1 MICILIAIL
10 SGALMS
16 IQGVFN
22 TEVTKETSIWVSV
35 SFVQFTALITSLAL
49 WFISDRENSFK
60 KLLEVQ
66 PKYYLLGGIIGAL
79 ITYTVIKAVD
89 KLGPAKAVMII
100 VVSQLLTAYFIELLG
115 IFGTER
121 VSFSFRKIIGIIL
134 AIVGI
139 VIFKWNC

>member
-22 TEVTKETSIWVSV
+22 TELTNDTSIWVSV
-35 SFVQFTALITSLAL
+35 SFVQLSALITSLCV
-49 WFISDRENSFK
+49 WFISDRNNSFK
-60 KLLEVQ
+60 KLFHVQ
-66 PKYYLLGGIIGAL
+66 PRYILLGGIIGAF

-100 VVSQLLTAYFIELLG
+100 VISQLLTAYLIELFG
-115 IFGTER
+115 MFGTEK
-121 VSFSFRKIIGIIL
+121 VSFSIRKIIGLIL
-134 AIVGI
+134 AIIGI

>member
-22 TEVTKETSIWVSV
+22 TELTKETSIWVSV
-35 SFVQFTALITSLAL
+35 SFVQLLGLLTSLCV
-49 WFISDRENSFK
+49 WFFSDRDNSFK
-60 KLLEVQ
+60 KLLHVQ
-66 PKYYLLGGIIGAL
+66 PRYILLGGVIGAF

-100 VVSQLLTAYFIELLG
+100 VVSQLLTAYVIELFG
-115 IFGTER
+115 IFGVEK
-121 VSFSFRKIIGIIL
+121 VSFSIRKIIGLIL
-134 AIVGI
+134 AIIGI